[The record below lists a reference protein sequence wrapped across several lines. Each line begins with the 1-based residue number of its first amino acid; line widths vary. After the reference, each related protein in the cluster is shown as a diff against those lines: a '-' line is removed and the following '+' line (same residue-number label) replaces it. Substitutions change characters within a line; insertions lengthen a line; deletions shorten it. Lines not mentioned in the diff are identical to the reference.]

1 MPAKYSKV
9 VNRVV
14 IPLVV
19 LIVAAILGSIRGSS
33 RVSIENTGIWQLETS
48 YQSIYLQAV
57 ADAYAQ
63 DSNDNLAI
71 ERLAF
76 YCQEDGSLTEAF
88 QQAQERYGGDPA
100 KAGNLASLRSLVDS
114 GQVTPNEAVPVCDV
128 RPVGSIGTLG
138 LVSLVLLILMAV
150 GLIAYGVLLVIN
162 AGEAE
167 AMTQAASG
175 KEGPGAS
182 MGGSPGR
189 SAPSATAAPPAP
201 SSSRAAPGPAPVSS
215 SGSRAAAPPPAPAP
229 AKEKSGGGLFSRGKS
244 SPPSMSEDT
253 ATSAAARG
261 AQISKTVEK
270 TDFSETQ
277 SGPPL
282 VQFMTTYLLG
292 DDLYDDSFSIETASG
307 EFLGE
312 TGVGISETLST
323 GDASKKATAFEVWL
337 FDKNDIRT
345 VTKVVM
351 SDYAFG
357 NDEIRAKLA
366 PKGEAVPAQ
375 KGSKFTL
382 ETASLRIQ
390 ARIVDVSYGSG
401 GGAPPESFMDRI
413 TVELAAWRK
422 SS

>member
-14 IPLVV
+14 IPLIV

-33 RVSIENTGIWQLETS
+33 RVSIVDTGIWQLETS

-57 ADAYAQ
+57 ADAYAL
-63 DSNDNLAI
+63 DNNDALAV
-71 ERLAF
+71 ERMAF

-88 QQAQERYGGDPA
+88 NQAQERYGNDPD

-114 GQVTPNEAVPVCDV
+114 GAVQPNEAVPVCDT
-128 RPVGSIGTLG
+128 RPVGSIGTIG
-138 LVSLVLLILMAV
+138 LVSLVLLILIAV
-150 GLIAYGVLLVIN
+150 GFIAYGVFLVIN
-162 AGEAE
+162 VGEE
-167 AMTQAASG
+167 QAMMTAASG
-175 KEGPGAS
+175 KETGGAS
-182 MGGSPGR
+182 MGGALGR
-189 SAPSATAAPPAP
+189 ASTATSTTAPPAP
-201 SSSRAAPGPAPVSS
+201 TSSRAAPGPAKVSGT
-215 SGSRAAAPPPAPAP
+215 SGSRAAPAPP
-229 AKEKSGGGLFSRGKS
+229 KEEEKSSGGGLFGFGRS
-244 SPPSMSEDT
+244 SGSVSEDT

-277 SGPPL
+277 VGPPL

-292 DDLYDDSFSIETASG
+292 DDLYDDSFSIETPSG

-351 SDYAFG
+351 SDFAFG
-357 NDEIRAKLA
+357 NEELRAKLA
-366 PKGEAVPAQ
+366 PKGEAVKADG
-375 KGSKFTL
+375 GSRFAL

-401 GGAPPESFMDRI
+401 GGTPPNSFMERI

-422 SS
+422 NT